1 MFSKNESHEEIAT
14 ENLKYLMLPY
24 FIGQLTL
31 KLCVVDRLS
40 VVNIAEI
47 YFKDYLKRCEEY
59 ELCEQ
64 ASSAITKA
72 TEIIAKDE
80 IQRLTQMAQQ
90 RNQKLQKYQQKKE
103 LDDQIKNLKIAMEK
117 SNEHIEEEI
126 KRNFYMKLLK
136 ACIWQAQD
144 EISSLEQEKEIL
156 VHINKMREDNPDYQ
170 KPKHPPKSTP
180 LKPIIITKDI
190 LQKAIYGLGYPSM
203 PTFTVEEFYNQRVAD
218 GIFPTS
224 EQMKESQ
231 KNSLQGRSEEDTAML
246 EEQEAEEIELK
257 VEQDDAETL
266 ERARAKDEFKD
277 DHRRGY
283 GNRHNR
289 S

>member
-14 ENLKYLMLPY
+14 DNLKYLMLPY

-47 YFKDYLKRCEEY
+47 YFKDYLKRCEDY
-59 ELCEQ
+59 ELCTQ

-72 TEIIAKDE
+72 TEIVAKDE

-103 LDDQIKNLKIAMEK
+103 LDDQIKNLKIAMNK
-117 SNEHIEEEI
+117 EHIEEEI

-156 VHINKMREDNPDYQ
+156 VHIDKMREENPDYQ
-170 KPKHPPKSTP
+170 RPKHAPKTTP

-218 GIFPTS
+218 GIFPTN

-231 KNSLQGRSEEDTAML
+231 KNSIQNRTDEDTALM
-246 EEQEAEEIELK
+246 EEKEAEENELK
-257 VEQDDAETL
+257 VELDDEETL

-283 GNRHNR
+283 GNRYNR